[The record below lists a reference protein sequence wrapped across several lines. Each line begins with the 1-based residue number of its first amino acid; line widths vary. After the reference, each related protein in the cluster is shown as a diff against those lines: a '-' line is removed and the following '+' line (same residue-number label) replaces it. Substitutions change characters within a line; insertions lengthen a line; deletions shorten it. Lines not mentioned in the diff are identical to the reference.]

1 MGMGERDW
9 TQGTSFDGK
18 LILLQ
23 TDGERKKYLTQR
35 WKGGNNDDE
44 GGLRTTK
51 QLRFIGINFYL
62 KLIKFIP
69 LTKKN
74 SALFLISKASSRRF
88 FSRWCWDIIIFWM
101 GFDRE
106 VMENWW
112 IFFDENPLQNL
123 YEYSVG
129 QKTSLRRLKPRNWIL
144 ITKFRLTC
152 GHILHWYFRPLPFVK
167 PDDILVA
174 LIGCGTTSN
183 VDGCPCKFPGEL
195 LLEAARNGPEAP

>member
-69 LTKKN
+69 LTKKFCAFFN
-74 SALFLISKASSRRF
+74 FQSF
-88 FSRWCWDIIIFWM
+88 FSSLFFSLVLRHNYFLNGIWSRSDGKLMDF
-101 GFDRE
+101 FRRE
-106 VMENWW
+106 PFTKPLW
-112 IFFDENPLQNL
+112 IFSWAEDKSSSLKTQKLNFNYKISSYLWTHFALVLPSTSICQTRWHFSGVDWLWDNEQRWWL
-123 YEYSVG
+123 SVQVSWRIAVG
-129 QKTSLRRLKPRNWIL
+129 S
-144 ITKFRLTC
+144 C
-152 GHILHWYFRPLPFVK
+152 
-167 PDDILVA
+167 
-174 LIGCGTTSN
+174 S
-183 VDGCPCKFPGEL
+183 
-195 LLEAARNGPEAP
+195 